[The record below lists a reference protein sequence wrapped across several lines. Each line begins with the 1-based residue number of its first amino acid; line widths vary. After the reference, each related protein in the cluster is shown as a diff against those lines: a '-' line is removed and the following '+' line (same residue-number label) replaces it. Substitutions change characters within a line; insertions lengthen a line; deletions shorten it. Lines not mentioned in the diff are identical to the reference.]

1 MAIDPVSM
9 LRMPP
14 SPSVAAPAVSGFA
27 DALGQIIAS
36 TEASTAGA
44 NQAITA
50 MVHGTG
56 DVHDAMIAM
65 HEAQTTF
72 ELTMQVR
79 NKLIQAYQDVMR
91 MTI

>member
-1 MAIDPVSM
+1 MAIDPIS
-9 LRMPP
+9 LPPTPP
-14 SPSVAAPAVSGFA
+14 SPSLAKPAVSGFS

-50 MVHGTG
+50 MVQGTG

-65 HEAQTTF
+65 HEAQVTF
-72 ELTMQVR
+72 ELSMQVR